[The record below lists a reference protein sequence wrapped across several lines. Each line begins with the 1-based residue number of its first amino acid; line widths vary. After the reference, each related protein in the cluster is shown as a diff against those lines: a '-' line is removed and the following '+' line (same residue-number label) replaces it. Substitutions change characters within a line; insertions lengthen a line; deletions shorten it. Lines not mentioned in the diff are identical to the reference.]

1 MGVPPTGQVAIGIA
15 QRSVLQNPGGATAQL
30 QGLGTKRGVSRDN
43 FRREIAARQNT
54 GTQTSNNNPVAAQ
67 LLLAPTFT
75 PVQAAAVLDQA
86 NMRIA
91 VPVSQV
97 DGEYILVMQ
106 MMGASAQAAA
116 APAAAQPAAAA
127 APAAA
132 APAAAAT
139 AAPAAPAA
147 PAAAAP
153 AAAAPAAEATAAPAA
168 PAAAAPAAEAP
179 KPAAEAPKPASEASS
194 VLAPAASS
202 STKTESSAAPAAA
215 ASSSLAPKPER
226 RQEAAPATDKYGLPV
241 APLGACI
248 MTMKQIDEMVASVQ
262 WAGQAPITQMMN
274 DYVKAQTGKGLEA
287 PTNGTAPAAA
297 AAAPASA
304 AGFASIVV

>member
-116 APAAAQPAAAA
+116 APAAAQPA
-127 APAAA
+127 
-132 APAAAAT
+132 
-139 AAPAAPAA
+139 AA